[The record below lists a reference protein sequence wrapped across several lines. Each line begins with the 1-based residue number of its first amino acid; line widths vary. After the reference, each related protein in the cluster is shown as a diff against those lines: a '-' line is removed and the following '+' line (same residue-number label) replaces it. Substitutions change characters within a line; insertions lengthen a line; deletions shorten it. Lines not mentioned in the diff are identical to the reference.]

1 MTVKIEIKSVLGKLL
16 FEFEKENNSI
26 KETLNEARLHGA
38 NLEGANL
45 VGAYLREAYLVGA
58 YLREAY
64 LEGANLVGAN
74 LQGANLQGA
83 NLHGANL
90 EGANL
95 QRANLHGANLR
106 EANLHGANLQ
116 RANLRGANLQGANI
130 PIFSKWGFSIRD
142 DNFLK
147 IGCKE
152 KTFDEWVIW
161 FKSGAGYDTK
171 RGTEEF
177 RQIEAMF
184 LAHKAYHEHIKHK

>member
-1 MTVKIEIKSVLGKLL
+1 MSDKTITKIYIMTVKIEIKSVLGKLL

-26 KETLNEARLHGA
+26 KETLKEARLQGA
-38 NLEGANL
+38 NLR
-45 VGAYLREAYLVGA
+45 GAYLEG
-58 YLREAY
+58 AY
-64 LEGANLVGAN
+64 LEGANLQGANLQGANLQGADLQGANLQGAN

-90 EGANL
+90 QRADLHGADL
-95 QRANLHGANLR
+95 QRADM
-106 EANLHGANLQ
+106 
-116 RANLRGANLQGANI
+116 
-130 PIFSKWGFSIRD
+130 PIFSKWSFSIRD

-152 KTFDEWVIW
+152 KTFDGWAVW
-161 FKSGAGYDTK
+161 FKSGAEYNTK

-184 LAHKAYHEHIKHK
+184 LAHKAYHEHIRDK

>member
-26 KETLNEARLHGA
+26 KETLNEARLQ
-38 NLEGANL
+38 
-45 VGAYLREAYLVGA
+45 
-58 YLREAY
+58 
-64 LEGANLVGAN
+64 GAN

-83 NLHGANL
+83 NLQGADL
-90 EGANL
+90 YGADL
-95 QRANLHGANLR
+95 Y
-106 EANLHGANLQ
+106 
-116 RANLRGANLQGANI
+116 GANLQGANLQGAYLVGANLRGAYLMRANLQGANL
-130 PIFSKWGFSIRD
+130 PMFSKWSFSLRD

-152 KTFDEWVIW
+152 KTFDEWAVW
-161 FKSGAGYDTK
+161 FKSGAEYDTK

-184 LAHKAYHEHIKHK
+184 LAHKAYHDHIKHK

>member
-1 MTVKIEIKSVLGKLL
+1 MKIEIISIRGVILYAFVSEENSLKKTLEAAVNLGANLRGANL
-16 FEFEKENNSI
+16 
-26 KETLNEARLHGA
+26 RGA

-45 VGAYLREAYLVGA
+45 R
-58 YLREAY
+58 
-64 LEGANLVGAN
+64 
-74 LQGANLQGA
+74 
-83 NLHGANL
+83 GANL

-95 QRANLHGANLR
+95 R
-106 EANLHGANLQ
+106 GANLQ
-116 RANLRGANLQGANI
+116 RADLVGANLRGANLQRADLVGANM
-130 PIFSKWGFSIRD
+130 PIFSKWSFSIRD

-152 KTFDEWVIW
+152 KTFDEWAVW
-161 FKSGAGYDTK
+161 FKSGAEYNTK